1 MGRAALDRR
10 GCLGGARE
18 VAGGLRAED
27 GAAPFAICSA
37 CWTLGWSCCRRRF
50 NSASFGSDNGPGS
63 ATRSEVGR
71 DGTPWAQPAEAA
83 PKLDPSRRGEPMA
96 SVQEIRRRLRGQRIE
111 TLRSSIEP
119 LLAGKVGAEVWL
131 FGSLARG
138 DWDARSDVDLLAVAP
153 DQSAADQLA
162 EALLGTGLADDVI
175 GLSQGRWLERQRG
188 DDPWW
193 RGICRDAIRLQP
205 QQTP

>member
-1 MGRAALDRR
+1 
-10 GCLGGARE
+10 
-18 VAGGLRAED
+18 
-27 GAAPFAICSA
+27 
-37 CWTLGWSCCRRRF
+37 
-50 NSASFGSDNGPGS
+50 
-63 ATRSEVGR
+63 
-71 DGTPWAQPAEAA
+71 
-83 PKLDPSRRGEPMA
+83 MA
-96 SVQEIRRRLRGQRIE
+96 SVREIRQRLSGQRIE
-111 TLRSSIEP
+111 ALRNTIEP
-119 LLAGKVGAEVWL
+119 LLAERIGAEVWL

-175 GLSQGRWLERQRG
+175 GLSQGRWQERQRG
-188 DDPWW
+188 EDPWW

>member
-1 MGRAALDRR
+1 
-10 GCLGGARE
+10 
-18 VAGGLRAED
+18 
-27 GAAPFAICSA
+27 
-37 CWTLGWSCCRRRF
+37 
-50 NSASFGSDNGPGS
+50 
-63 ATRSEVGR
+63 
-71 DGTPWAQPAEAA
+71 
-83 PKLDPSRRGEPMA
+83 MA
-96 SVQEIRRRLRGQRIE
+96 SVQEIRQRLRDQRIE
-111 TLRSSIEP
+111 SLRNSIEP
-119 LLAGKVGAEVWL
+119 MLAGRTGAGVWL

-162 EALLGTGLADDVI
+162 DVLLGTGLADDVI

-205 QQTP
+205 LQRP